1 MEWRRKSDDGIEKFS
16 RSRIG
21 RFFGL
26 NFDGTLDK
34 LPYIR
39 VFEVDHRSGLTVEG
53 ARFFREGKWVVNL
66 PRYSVRS
73 ALSCTV
79 EM

>member
-1 MEWRRKSDDGIEKFS
+1 MIPIWNGDDGIGKVS
-16 RSRIG
+16 RSRTG

-34 LPYIR
+34 LPYI
-39 VFEVDHRSGLTVEG
+39 FEVDHRSGLNVEG

-66 PRYSVRS
+66 PRYSVRY